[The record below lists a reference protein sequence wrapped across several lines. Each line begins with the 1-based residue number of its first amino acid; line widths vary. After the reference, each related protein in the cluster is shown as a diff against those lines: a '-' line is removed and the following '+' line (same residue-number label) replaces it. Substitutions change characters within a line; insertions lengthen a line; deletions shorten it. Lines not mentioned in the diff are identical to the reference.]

1 MIQQV
6 SPVIQACKSFLTRR
20 QALVI
25 ADHGDYFA
33 DIRESTAGA
42 IFLGVPMQGCKAA
55 DMVAWGERAFGN
67 NQPLLY
73 TLREGSQE
81 LLSLSRDF
89 WSGYGKLPIACF
101 FEDQDSSYGPIKVKV
116 RMI

>member
-6 SPVIQACKSFLTRR
+6 SSVIQACKSFLTRR

-55 DMVAWGERAFGN
+55 DMVAWGERALGN
-67 NQPLLY
+67 NQPLLN

>member
-1 MIQQV
+1 M
-6 SPVIQACKSFLTRR
+6 
-20 QALVI
+20 I
-25 ADHGDYFA
+25 ADHGDPFA

-55 DMVAWGERAFGN
+55 DIMAWGQRALGN
-67 NQPLLY
+67 NQPLLS

-89 WSGYGKLPIACF
+89 WNGYAKLPIACF
-101 FEDQDSSYGPIKVKV
+101 FEDQDSSYGPIKVKA
-116 RMI
+116 RRIYPMSRS